1 MMREKIKNTLKI
13 TCNSIDLTT
22 LKNIEFYV
30 KQRHFFGCYT
40 PFVVNESEMSVVIPF
55 SDAKKLEPGTVELQ
69 FAFTTAD
76 GEPDASN
83 VVIKDVEELLK
94 EVGYDP
100 V

>member
-1 MMREKIKNTLKI
+1 MMREKIQNTLKI
-13 TCNSIDLTT
+13 TCNSVDLTT

-40 PFVVNESEMSVVIPF
+40 PFVVSASEMSVIIPF
-55 SDAKKLEPGTVELQ
+55 SDAKKLEKGTVQLQ

-76 GEPDASN
+76 GVPDASD
-83 VVIKDVEELLK
+83 VVEKEVDELLK
-94 EVGYDP
+94 EVGYDA